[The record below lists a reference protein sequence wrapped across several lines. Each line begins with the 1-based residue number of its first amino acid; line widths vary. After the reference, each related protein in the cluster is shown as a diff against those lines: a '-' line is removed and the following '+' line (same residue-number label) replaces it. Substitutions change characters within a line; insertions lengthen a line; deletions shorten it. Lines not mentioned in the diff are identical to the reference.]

1 MVLFRQLIPN
11 YAVYSIYLI
20 LLAFMTFLP
29 YFIISKYKIYTLFM
43 AVNSVILLLVSL
55 VLMYSTAF
63 LTSPYVLG
71 FILAVIIYAVIS
83 SYMVKKYNANL
94 IINKYE
100 ILQSVFM
107 VGYVIVN
114 IITLLQNEKY
124 TLLTNIL
131 SYALLIGLFL
141 SLSYEKKLLK

>member
-1 MVLFRQLIPN
+1 
-11 YAVYSIYLI
+11 
-20 LLAFMTFLP
+20 
-29 YFIISKYKIYTLFM
+29 M